1 MVINSAQT
9 VRTWVHQ
16 TKTLPQEPNLCCQD
30 VLWLKQAFPTAGSL
44 KSQPNQNYL
53 RHWDKCLRT
62 CCYAQNTAFL
72 RRKHPQVRTKRKSYQ
87 KLFSKHAIKEE
98 SAKVHILE
106 TGNESSSNKD
116 LHSFVEEE
124 RCFSNPNRMNKK
136 HSKCA
141 FIRQTGGYIN
151 A

>member
-1 MVINSAQT
+1 MST
-9 VRTWVHQ
+9 
-16 TKTLPQEPNLCCQD
+16 
-30 VLWLKQAFPTAGSL
+30 S
-44 KSQPNQNYL
+44 
-53 RHWDKCLRT
+53 DK
-62 CCYAQNTAFL
+62 NTASRTKPVLPRCIMTQTSLSHCWVIKESTQPKLSETLRQVFENMLLCPEHSFL
-72 RRKHPQVRTKRKSYQ
+72 RRKHPQVHTKRKSYQ
-87 KLFSKHAIKEE
+87 KLFSKHAIKEV
-98 SAKVHILE
+98 SAKVYISE